1 MREIY
6 LIDTSVFCR
15 ILRVPNMCSN
25 HEHREALAEMV
36 RLTSRAGI
44 TTTLLLPMAT
54 IYETG
59 NHIAQN
65 GDGNV
70 KRKAALRFTRQVQA
84 AFDGQAPWTPTP
96 LPELREMSTWLAEFP
111 DRAMAGV
118 GLGDLSIIKT
128 FEQQCELNPLSRVRI
143 WSYDA
148 DLGGYDRQPTGSLAS

>member
-15 ILRVPNMCSN
+15 ILRVPNMCSGY
-25 HEHREALAEMV
+25 EHTPALAEMV
-36 RLTSRAGI
+36 RLTSRSGI
-44 TTTLLLPMAT
+44 TTTLLLPVAT

-70 KRKAALRFTRQVQA
+70 KRKAALRFTQQVQA

-96 LPELREMSTWLAEFP
+96 LPELRDMSAWLAEFP
-111 DRAMAGV
+111 DRAMAGI

-128 FEQQCELNPLSRVRI
+128 FEQQCELNPLSRVCI

-148 DLGGYDRQPTGSLAS
+148 DLSGYDRQPTGSLAS